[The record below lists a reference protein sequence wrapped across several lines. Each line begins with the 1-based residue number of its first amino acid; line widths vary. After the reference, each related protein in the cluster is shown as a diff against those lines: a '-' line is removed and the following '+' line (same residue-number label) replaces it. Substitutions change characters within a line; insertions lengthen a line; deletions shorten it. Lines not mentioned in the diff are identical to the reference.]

1 MVFDVNWVAVIVAT
15 VGGFAVGAAWYMG
28 LAKQWQAAI
37 GKTRDQLDA
46 GPVPYIIG
54 VAVELVMA
62 VILAVV
68 IRSIFGE
75 VTVANGLLTG
85 AVMWLGFVMPP
96 MILNHRYQNMP
107 WQLTIIDGGHLLAV
121 LLVQGLVI
129 GLFGGGVPVPVA

>member
-1 MVFDVNWVAVIVAT
+1 MVFDVNWLAVIVAT
-15 VGGFAVGAAWYMG
+15 IAGFAVGAAWYMSLG
-28 LAKQWQAAI
+28 KQWQAAI

-46 GPVPYIIG
+46 SPVPYIIG

-62 VILAVV
+62 VVLALV
-68 IRSIFGE
+68 IRWIFGE
-75 VTVANGLLTG
+75 VNVANGLLTG

>member
-1 MVFDVNWVAVIVAT
+1 MQHSDERPPTSGRPSLLSLDQQAEADRHRILSSLDNKP
-15 VGGFAVGAAWYMG
+15 GQSAAPS
-28 LAKQWQAAI
+28 AKS
-37 GKTRDQLDA
+37 GK
-46 GPVPYIIG
+46 G
-54 VAVELVMA
+54 VAVWIAAGVA
-62 VILAVV
+62 VLAL
-68 IRSIFGE
+68 S
-75 VTVANGLLTG
+75 AG